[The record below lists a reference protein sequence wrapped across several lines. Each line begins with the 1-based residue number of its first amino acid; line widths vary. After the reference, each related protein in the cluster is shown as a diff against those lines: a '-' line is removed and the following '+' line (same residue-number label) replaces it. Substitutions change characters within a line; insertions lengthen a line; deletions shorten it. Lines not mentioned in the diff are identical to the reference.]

1 LAAFLFFGTIMSS
14 KKTSALVIGK
24 TDYLRLMQLIENND
38 TDAADALDQEIS
50 RAKVVEDAKLP
61 DNVVAMNSTVTFSDL
76 DSAEEKTIQLV
87 FPQDADVS
95 QLKIS
100 VLSPVGSALIGLK
113 IGGTIEWPI
122 PLGKVRRLQVTA
134 VQQAQE

>member
-1 LAAFLFFGTIMSS
+1 MSS